1 VVRTSVRTIIVLLML
16 VVPSTASAASV
27 EMLKSNGTHFSG
39 VALAGDSLVVGSF
52 PPNHT
57 SDVLS
62 ASPGTPPKR
71 PLHVTTPNSSPIFA
85 ASGGTMLARV
95 NNEGGATDLYRGP
108 LAGPLTKL
116 ESCGQNVNL
125 SFPPAPAIDGDLSAW
140 SASGCVRDRIHMQLG
155 AITRTVDADGFVY
168 GLAAAG
174 RYVAWTSNSSSRR
187 LTVYDVQAGQTAY
200 TVAITPADRLDVQ
213 SDGTV
218 ALGQLDLAA
227 DRSACHGPP
236 SRITYFTLAEPVAHT
251 VPVST
256 CFDTVK
262 IAANR
267 IAFAE
272 HLASGGDRLAIT
284 NLAGTQV
291 QPVARIDAEPSTFP
305 DYDYDGT
312 HIAWTQV
319 RCRDE
324 VVLRR
329 DVTDT
334 SAEDPAVTCPVRIG
348 SPRLNRDGTLHVA
361 VSCPKGCKPA
371 PGASQQGI
379 QIVSPRWLHVRSKDR
394 HGNVRYS
401 PFVPVNLQA
410 GKRTVVR
417 LPLTSHQRAL
427 LRRRHSASIRLK
439 VLLQNIYLPRVARI
453 AHA

>member
-1 VVRTSVRTIIVLLML
+1 MRTIIVLLML
-16 VVPSTASAASV
+16 VVPSTASAAGV

-39 VALAGDSLVVGSF
+39 VALAGDSVVVGSF

-57 SDVLS
+57 TDVLS
-62 ASPGTPPKR
+62 ASPGTQPKR
-71 PLHVTTPNSSPIFA
+71 PLHVTTPNSSAIFA

-95 NNEGGATDLYRGP
+95 NNESGATDLYRGP

-125 SFPPAPAIDGDLSAW
+125 SFPPAPAIDGDLEAW

-155 AITRTVDADGFVY
+155 AISRTVDADGFVY

-174 RYVAWTSNSSSRR
+174 RYVAWTSNLSSRR

-200 TVAITPADRLDVQ
+200 TVPIAPADRLDVQ
-213 SDGTV
+213 ADGTV
-218 ALGQLDLAA
+218 ALTQPDLTGNRAPCQGSLPQ
-227 DRSACHGPP
+227 RV
-236 SRITYFTLAEPVAHT
+236 TYFTLAEPVAHT
-251 VPVST
+251 VPVSS
-256 CFDTVK
+256 CFDVVK

-267 IAFAE
+267 IGFAE
-272 HLASGGDRLAIT
+272 HIATGGDRLALT

-291 QPVARIDAEPSTFP
+291 QPVARIDSEPSTFP
-305 DYDYDGT
+305 DFDYDGT
-312 HIAWTQV
+312 HVAWTQV

-329 DVTDT
+329 DATDT
-334 SAEDPAVTCPVRIG
+334 SAEDPAVTCPVRLGRPIL
-348 SPRLNRDGTLHVA
+348 RRDGTLHLA
-361 VSCPKGCKPA
+361 VSCLKGCRPV

-379 QIVSPRWLHVRSKDR
+379 EIVSPRWLHVWSKDR
-394 HGNVRYS
+394 RGNVRYS

-439 VLLQNIYLPRVARI
+439 VLLQNVYLPRVART